1 MSNDNLLHNLGFDRD
16 PFAKTNADEEELLE
30 SYFIEPPFFKAVHG
44 DVDDPKSAVVY
55 APRGGGKTALKRRI
69 ELSSRTEPFLCVIY
83 NSFPTAGLKL
93 TDIDLQYHLRNIVRI
108 LLVAILGEAATLGI
122 DGLEKNDRHFLYI
135 LTKEHLTELGRAD
148 LKEAIA
154 AVTHISDKAKEVW
167 NMLTGPIGVA
177 LSAVF
182 AHFGF
187 KAPEVSK
194 FDSEKGNAGTL
205 EEQISFLV
213 KIAPVFGF
221 KSTYILVDKV
231 DENSITGVA
240 SASLQFV
247 RPLLLDLG
255 ILEKPGM
262 AFKFFLWDRIEAD
275 AREFSRPDRIKTYSL
290 KWTDPQLKTMLSRRL
305 AAHSRQKVQSLASIV
320 ELGRRVDIDDLVVR
334 MSGGS
339 PRNIIRIGKAILDQQ
354 GEIDSSGHAISERAV
369 SAGIEVIAAE
379 IAAET
384 VPDNILRDLKKMRRA
399 DFTVAN
405 VYADVFKITQGAGA
419 QKVQLWQDSGAA
431 IKIGNRQQKKGNRP
445 SNVYAVASPIV
456 LKHIFSDINVLDFA
470 EKKMRLC
477 ECGQLVLRDWDLSSD
492 QSCHACEHVFSGG
505 PTERPRIQ
513 SI

>member
-1 MSNDNLLHNLGFDRD
+1 
-16 PFAKTNADEEELLE
+16 
-30 SYFIEPPFFKAVHG
+30 
-44 DVDDPKSAVVY
+44 
-55 APRGGGKTALKRRI
+55 
-69 ELSSRTEPFLCVIY
+69 
-83 NSFPTAGLKL
+83 LKL

-135 LTKEHLTELGRAD
+135 LTKEHLTKLGRAD

-167 NMLTGPIGVA
+167 NMLTGPIAVA
-177 LSAVF
+177 LSAVS

-231 DENSITGVA
+231 DENSITGAVA

-275 AREFSRPDRIKTYSL
+275 ARAFSRPDRIKTYSL

-320 ELGRRVDIDDLVVR
+320 ELGRQVDIDDLVVR

-354 GEIDSSGHAISERAV
+354 GEIDSTSHVISERAV
-369 SAGIEVIAAE
+369 STGIEVIAAE
-379 IAAET
+379 IAAEA
-384 VPDNILRDLKKMRRA
+384 VPDNILRDLKKMKRA

-456 LKHIFSDINVLDFA
+456 LKHIFSDISVLDFA

-505 PTERPRIQ
+505 PTEQ
-513 SI
+513 ST